1 MTVEPDAR
9 ACRLTNGKRIVKL
22 SDLDT
27 KFLSNLQCNFYFRK
41 PSWRYTMKK
50 YIFAVFV
57 GLLALVGMIISI
69 MTHQH
74 LMTSLLLG
82 FFGSILVIL
91 GILGENNP

>member
-1 MTVEPDAR
+1 M
-9 ACRLTNGKRIVKL
+9 K
-22 SDLDT
+22 
-27 KFLSNLQCNFYFRK
+27 
-41 PSWRYTMKK
+41 YT
-50 YIFAVFV
+50 FAVFV

-91 GILGENNP
+91 GILGEDNP